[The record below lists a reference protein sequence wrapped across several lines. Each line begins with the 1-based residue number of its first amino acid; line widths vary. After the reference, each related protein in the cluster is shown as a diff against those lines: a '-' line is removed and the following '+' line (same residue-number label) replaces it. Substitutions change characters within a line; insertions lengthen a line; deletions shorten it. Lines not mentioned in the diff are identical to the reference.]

1 MTNKALSIFNQ
12 LRPLTVGFD
21 DTFRHFESMFDH
33 QLDHIKNIPA
43 FPHYNIAKQGKN
55 KYDIQIAL
63 AGYNKKDIDINLE
76 EGVLSIESKVKEV
89 VNDSVGA
96 DADKDE
102 EMIHKGIAKRYFKK
116 SFTIAEDCEVKSA
129 ELKDGLLRISLERIV
144 PEHKKARTISI
155 K

>member
-1 MTNKALSIFNQ
+1 MTNKALTIFNQ

-33 QLDHIKNIPA
+33 QLDHIQTTA
-43 FPHYNIAKQGKN
+43 FPHYNIVKMDKN

-76 EGVLSIESKVKEV
+76 EGVLTIESK
-89 VNDSVGA
+89 
-96 DADKDE
+96 KDE
-102 EMIHKGIAKRYFKK
+102 KKETKLDSECEILNKGNAKRYFKK
-116 SFTIAEDCEVKSA
+116 SFKIAEECKVIGA
-129 ELKDGLLRISLERIV
+129 ELRDGLLRVSLERIV
-144 PEHKKARTISI
+144 PEHKKARSISI

>member
-1 MTNKALSIFNQ
+1 MTNKALTIFNQ

-33 QLDHIKNIPA
+33 QLDHIQTTA
-43 FPHYNIAKQGKN
+43 FPHYNIVKMDKN

-76 EGVLSIESKVKEV
+76 EGVLTIESK
-89 VNDSVGA
+89 
-96 DADKDE
+96 KDE
-102 EMIHKGIAKRYFKK
+102 KKETKLDSEGEILHKGIAKRYFKK
-116 SFTIAEDCEVKSA
+116 SFTIAEDCQVKGA
-129 ELKDGLLRISLERIV
+129 ELKDGLLKVSLERIV